1 MIVVPPVVTT
11 GVTTDGTELAA
22 LTCCILV
29 SRSGRSLWRCSF
41 PDSYILMM
49 FLLLCCFFFF
59 VLGVIGLLG
68 VVVVDV
74 AAVLGCCISC
84 VAAEERL
91 HIAVVA
97 AVDCFR

>member
-49 FLLLCCFFFF
+49 FLLLCCFFF